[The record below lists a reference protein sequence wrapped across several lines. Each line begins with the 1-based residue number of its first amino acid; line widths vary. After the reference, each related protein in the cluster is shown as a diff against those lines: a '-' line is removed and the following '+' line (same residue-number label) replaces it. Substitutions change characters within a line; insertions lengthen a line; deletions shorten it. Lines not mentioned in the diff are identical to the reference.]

1 MSDVKPR
8 RLLLHSEASP
18 FSIFFSL
25 EERSKGDPSNLQPDS
40 VSATRETFKGWCSQ
54 SDASYS
60 ESDGLATKTQ
70 LNLSR
75 YCFISAQF
83 HLHSVSLWVFLCQVH
98 LCRSDI
104 YEAPFEFQLLHM
116 DVWLEYF
123 IPSASFHLQK
133 MSTSMLKR
141 VAMKGISIS
150 CEVLTWCVCN
160 PIKRRVKLLR
170 CNPRM
175 DPLSADHSFQDESFD
190 WASKFAW
197 WQIWVIWVSLWV
209 ALMQW
214 NVCLLHV

>member
-1 MSDVKPR
+1 MHEGKSLGLDLVWHLQALALEGLVFMSDVKPR
-8 RLLLHSEASP
+8 RRLLHWSEASP

-40 VSATRETFKGWCSQ
+40 VSATRETSKGWCSQ
-54 SDASYS
+54 SDASHS
-60 ESDGLATKTQ
+60 ESDGFATKTQ

-75 YCFISAQF
+75 YCLAQ
-83 HLHSVSLWVFLCQVH
+83 HNSTYIASVSEFFVCVCQVH

-104 YEAPFEFQLLHM
+104 YEAPFEFQLLHV

-160 PIKRRVKLLR
+160 PIKWRVKLLR

-190 WASKFAW
+190 
-197 WQIWVIWVSLWV
+197 
-209 ALMQW
+209 
-214 NVCLLHV
+214 